1 MRTLFVAAALAAA
14 LALTQAAAAQVVH
27 GRVVDAGTGAP
38 VRAAV
43 WLRELGLPDVGPVR
57 ADSAGEFTLRAPR
70 PGMFRLAAGGVGY
83 RETESLAF
91 ELEADDSIEVVFRL
105 SPGAVLLDPLE
116 VVASARRRPGWLED
130 FRRRAERGAFGWFA
144 TRAEIER
151 LRPVRTTELL
161 RAVPGIRLVPGRGA
175 GYAVR
180 GRGGCVPAV
189 YLDGVRLPGGAG
201 SIDLWTS
208 PSSLEGIEVYHGTAV
223 PAEFS
228 RPGSAC
234 GAVLLWSRMG
244 G

>member
-14 LALTQAAAAQVVH
+14 LAQAAAAQVVH
-27 GRVVDAGTGAP
+27 GRIVDAGTGAP

-43 WLRELGLPDVGPVR
+43 WLREMGLPDVGPVR
-57 ADSAGEFTLRAPR
+57 ADSAGAFTLRAPR
-70 PGMFRLAAGGVGY
+70 PGMFRLAAGCVGY

-105 SPGAVLLDPLE
+105 AAGGVLLNPLE

-130 FRRRAERGAFGWFA
+130 FHRRAERGGFGWFA
-144 TRAEIER
+144 TRGEIER
-151 LRPVRTTELL
+151 SHPVRTTDLL
-161 RAVPGIRLVPGRGA
+161 RATPGIHLVSARGA

-201 SIDLWTS
+201 SIDLWAS
-208 PSSLEGIEVYHGTAV
+208 PSSLEGIEVYQGTAV

-228 RPGSAC
+228 GPGSAC
-234 GAVLLWSRMG
+234 GAVLLWTRVG